1 MREMLRNW
9 RIAVIAILLTGL
21 FAGSD
26 TLASNW
32 WETIK
37 VKGDFRYR
45 HEMINKEGKDD
56 RHRQRI
62 RARLGL
68 FGEVSE
74 YTKVGI
80 QLASGSD
87 DPASTN
93 QTLDGAFST
102 KNIGIDLAYFTTG
115 FKGVEGLKVIGGK
128 MKNPF
133 FKPGKS
139 ELIWDGDV
147 NSEGGVATYQKAI
160 DNFVLTMTGA
170 GFWIDERSS
179 SDDSYIAAGQGVARF
194 NFNDKKSTVAVGG
207 SIFSYTNAK
216 DFEPFFEADDPMG
229 NTDYTHVDTLVGDE
243 NDTTFESSTC
253 YLNGFELVEVFA
265 EVTHKFQNT
274 PVTIIGDFVTNTAA
288 DSLNTGWLVGLR
300 VGKAKKPGS
309 WEFRYNYRSIEAD
322 AVPGIFTDSDFRGG
336 GTDGKGHEVG
346 GAIQLAANTAFKAT
360 YFSNEIGLEETETE
374 NYGRLQI
381 DLQFKF

>member
-9 RIAVIAILLTGL
+9 RIALTAILLTVM
-21 FAGSD
+21 FTGSD
-26 TLASNW
+26 TLASDW

-45 HEMINKEGKDD
+45 HEMIDKEGKDT
-56 RHRQRI
+56 RHRQRV
-62 RARLGL
+62 RARLGI

-102 KNIGIDLAYFTTG
+102 KNIGIDLAYFATG
-115 FKGVEGLKVIGGK
+115 FKGVEDLKVVGGK

-139 ELIWDGDV
+139 ELIWDGDL
-147 NSEGGVATYQKAI
+147 NPEGGAATFQKAI
-160 DNFVLTMTGA
+160 DNFVLTLTGA
-170 GFWIDERSS
+170 GVWIDERSS
-179 SDDSYIAAGQGVARF
+179 SDDSYIAAGQAVGRLYF
-194 NFNDKKSTVAVGG
+194 NEKKSNLTFGG
-207 SIFSYTNAK
+207 SIFNYVNSKGY
-216 DFEPFFEADDPMG
+216 EPFFDHEDPMG
-229 NTDYTHVDTLVGDE
+229 NSTVLFGDNGDTVLHYANDY
-243 NDTTFESSTC
+243 
-253 YLNGFELVEVFA
+253 ELIELFG

-274 PVTIIGDFVTNTAA
+274 PVTVIGDFVTNNAA

-300 VGKAKKPGS
+300 VGKAKKTGS

-322 AVPGIFTDSDFRGG
+322 AVPGIFADSDFRGG
-336 GTDGKGHEVG
+336 GTDAQGHEIG
-346 GAIQLAANTAFKAT
+346 GAVQLAANTAFKAT

-374 NYGRLQI
+374 DFGRLQV

>member
-9 RIAVIAILLTGL
+9 RIALTAILLTVM
-21 FAGSD
+21 FTGSD
-26 TLASNW
+26 TLASDW

-45 HEMINKEGKDD
+45 HEMIDKEGKDT
-56 RHRQRI
+56 RHRQRV
-62 RARLGL
+62 RARLGI

-102 KNIGIDLAYFTTG
+102 KNIGIDLAYFATG
-115 FKGVEGLKVIGGK
+115 FKGVEDLKVVGGK

-139 ELIWDGDV
+139 ELIWDVDL
-147 NSEGGVATYQKAI
+147 NPEGGAATFQKAI
-160 DNFVLTMTGA
+160 DNFVLTLTGA
-170 GFWIDERSS
+170 GVWIDERSS
-179 SDDSYIAAGQGVARF
+179 SDDSYIAAGQAVGRLYF
-194 NFNDKKSTVAVGG
+194 NEKKSNLTFGG
-207 SIFSYTNAK
+207 SIFNYVNSKGY
-216 DFEPFFEADDPMG
+216 EPFFDHEDPMG
-229 NTDYTHVDTLVGDE
+229 NSTVLFGDNGDTVLHYANDY
-243 NDTTFESSTC
+243 
-253 YLNGFELVEVFA
+253 ELIELFG

-274 PVTIIGDFVTNTAA
+274 PVTVIGDFVTNNAA

-300 VGKAKKPGS
+300 VGKAKKTGS

-322 AVPGIFTDSDFRGG
+322 AVPGIFADSDFRGG
-336 GTDGKGHEVG
+336 GTDAQGHEIG
-346 GAIQLAANTAFKAT
+346 GAVQLAANTAFKAT

-374 NYGRLQI
+374 DFGRLQV

>member
-9 RIAVIAILLTGL
+9 RIALTAILLTVM
-21 FAGSD
+21 FTGSD
-26 TLASNW
+26 TLASDW

-45 HEMINKEGKDD
+45 HEMIDKEGKDT
-56 RHRQRI
+56 RHRQRV
-62 RARLGL
+62 RARLGI

-102 KNIGIDLAYFTTG
+102 KNIGIDLAYFATG
-115 FKGVEGLKVIGGK
+115 FKGVEDLKVVGGK

-139 ELIWDGDV
+139 ELIWDSDL
-147 NSEGGVATYQKAI
+147 NPEGGAATFQKAI
-160 DNFVLTMTGA
+160 DNFVLTLTGA
-170 GFWIDERSS
+170 GVWIDERSS
-179 SDDSYIAAGQGVARF
+179 SDDSYIAAGQAVGRLYF
-194 NFNDKKSTVAVGG
+194 NEKKSNLTFGG
-207 SIFSYTNAK
+207 SIFNYVNSKGY
-216 DFEPFFEADDPMG
+216 EPFFDHEDPMG
-229 NTDYTHVDTLVGDE
+229 NSTVLFGDNGDTVLHYANDY
-243 NDTTFESSTC
+243 
-253 YLNGFELVEVFA
+253 ELIELFG

-274 PVTIIGDFVTNTAA
+274 PVTVIGDFVTNNAA

-300 VGKAKKPGS
+300 VGKAKKTGS

-322 AVPGIFTDSDFRGG
+322 AVPGIFADSDFRGG
-336 GTDGKGHEVG
+336 GTDAQGHEIG
-346 GAIQLAANTAFKAT
+346 GAVQLAANTAFKAT

-374 NYGRLQI
+374 DFGRLQV

>member
-9 RIAVIAILLTGL
+9 RIALTAILLTVM
-21 FAGSD
+21 FTGSD
-26 TLASNW
+26 TLASDW

-45 HEMINKEGKDD
+45 HEMIDKEGKDT
-56 RHRQRI
+56 RHRQRV
-62 RARLGL
+62 RARLGI

-102 KNIGIDLAYFTTG
+102 KNIGIDLAYFATG
-115 FKGVEGLKVIGGK
+115 FKGVEDLKVVGGK

-139 ELIWDGDV
+139 ELIWDGDL
-147 NSEGGVATYQKAI
+147 NPEGGAATFQKAI
-160 DNFVLTMTGA
+160 DNFVLTLTGA
-170 GFWIDERSS
+170 GVWIDERSS
-179 SDDSYIAAGQGVARF
+179 SDDSYIAAGQAVGRLYF
-194 NFNDKKSTVAVGG
+194 NEKKSNLTFGG
-207 SIFSYTNAK
+207 SIFNYVNSKGY
-216 DFEPFFEADDPMG
+216 EPFFDHEDPMG
-229 NTDYTHVDTLVGDE
+229 NSTVLFGDNGDTVLHYANDY
-243 NDTTFESSTC
+243 
-253 YLNGFELVEVFA
+253 ELIELFG
-265 EVTHKFQNT
+265 EVTHKFRNT
-274 PVTIIGDFVTNTAA
+274 PVTVIGDFVTNNAA

-300 VGKAKKPGS
+300 VGKAKKTGS

-322 AVPGIFTDSDFRGG
+322 AVPGIFADSDFRGG
-336 GTDGKGHEVG
+336 GTDAQGHEIG
-346 GAIQLAANTAFKAT
+346 GAVQLAANTAFKAT

-374 NYGRLQI
+374 DFGRLQV

>member
-1 MREMLRNW
+1 MTEMLKDW
-9 RIAVIAILLTGL
+9 RIAVTAILLTGM

-45 HEMINKEGKDD
+45 HEMINKENSDA
-56 RHRQRI
+56 RHRQRV
-62 RARLGL
+62 RARLGI
-68 FGEVSE
+68 FGEVSS

-80 QLASGSD
+80 QLATGSD
-87 DPASTN
+87 DPVSTN

-102 KNIGIDLAYFTTG
+102 KNVGIDLAYFEAYHPELPGIT
-115 FKGVEGLKVIGGK
+115 IMAGK
-128 MKNPF
+128 FKNPF

-139 ELIWDGDV
+139 ELIWDSDL
-147 NSEGGVATYQKAI
+147 NPEGGAATFQEAT
-160 DNFVLTMTGA
+160 DNFVLTLRSA
-170 GFWIDERSS
+170 GLWIDERSS
-179 SDDSYIAAGQGVARF
+179 SDDSYIVAGQAVGCLYF
-194 NFNDKKSTVAVGG
+194 NEKKSNLTFGG
-207 SIFSYTNAK
+207 SIFNYVNSRGY
-216 DFEPFFEADDPMG
+216 EPFFDHEDPMG
-229 NTDYTHVDTLVGDE
+229 NSTVLFGDNGDTVLHYANDY
-243 NDTTFESSTC
+243 
-253 YLNGFELVEVFA
+253 ELVELFG

-274 PVTIIGDFVTNTAA
+274 PVTVMGDFVTNNAA

-336 GTDGKGHEVG
+336 GTDAKGHEIG
-346 GAIQLAANTAFKAT
+346 GAVQLAANTAFKAT

-374 NYGRLQI
+374 DFRRLQV